1 MNVLI
6 CCTFGF
12 LTWGLVSLI
21 VPHETP
27 ISSTPTGSDTP
38 YLIAFWPAFG
48 LFLYLSFVILVKRLH
63 DMNLPMWVPF
73 VAAVVLLTPLNVLLA
88 LVLLFAPPRNNLTQN
103 SNRYGVDPRY
113 VEMERLYGGV
123 KPNQRNQAGA

>member
-6 CCTFGF
+6 CFALGF
-12 LTWGLVSLI
+12 LTWRLLCLI
-21 VPHETP
+21 FPGETP
-27 ISSTPTGSDTP
+27 ISSTPTASDSR

-63 DMNLPMWVPF
+63 DMNLPMWVAF